1 MKKTKRPDS
10 LLTVPALLLV
20 VVLPV
25 FTAGQTIP
33 PSPFWKNEITFPDD
47 PFCVAGSS
55 DNEPGW
61 VKFTILLEPYDPN
74 IVYFQDGHEYAFH
87 YHFAAELL
95 EPFIGMTPEQF
106 NQVTLFADGRKA
118 ILGAVILPPRGGY
131 PPPTEYPEYGI
142 QFVGQDVYSKEE
154 IVELFNIVKSSI
166 AAGPEVQ
173 AFYFPTYEQKA
184 AAMAD
189 QDWLD
194 AHGVAISSPDRWA
207 EGNTCYSQGWALGEL
222 KYVEGSY
229 IDSAYYSGLLKPGDI
244 LITDGVPAE
253 VPYLAGIISL
263 SPSTPNSHVA
273 ILAQNS
279 AIPFVYL
286 AIAEDANRAME
297 LVGRKVV
304 LRAYGIG
311 GSYDVRLIDI
321 EGVLDDAVIEEILA
335 LKEPPPLEIL
345 PVAPFGSYSACTD
358 DLLPSDIQYFGGK
371 AANFGILR
379 KAIPENSPVS
389 VALSFDLWNEFLGQ
403 KLFGGRTLREEIDTR
418 LEPYKQPPINPV
430 ALSSVLAGIR
440 GLFTSTSVTSFTD
453 TQKQAII
460 DILQDNQYEFDP
472 IKKIRF
478 RSSTNMEDS
487 EQFTGAGLY
496 DSYSGCLADDLD
508 TDDTGPCRCDPT
520 RSNERGVFRAIRRV
534 FASFYNDNAFL
545 ERLRYDVNE
554 HEVGMAILV
563 HHSFPDEIELAN
575 GVAVVD
581 RRHTASWDITLVTQK
596 GATSV
601 TNPADG
607 SIPEEVNVLVY
618 SFGVFP
624 TLVRQSNLIP
634 LGAKVMDWQDD
645 YVKLSELL
653 VKTGEQ
659 FGEVTGKDKFL
670 LEMEYKK
677 VAPDGKLVVKQ
688 VRQIPQPDKTPSVT
702 PFLVNEPVEYC
713 TFQGEFSDVFANHR
727 LKSQWLFETDSL
739 WLSKENLAESF
750 YAEIDL
756 EYVADARIRNL
767 RGKPSMWPMSSH
779 NYVDGTASDDWLMH
793 HLSNQRSCRLL
804 ITGVPDLVS
813 PAQCPILTLSDMGWM
828 TLEVEY
834 VEPVPFW
841 DWDEGGKTI
850 INKISLSPCPKP
862 QTGDL
867 LQERQFKGPDG
878 ISIETS
884 FYWPPPPKGI
894 GAGYTAPLIRWV
906 ETSIEGYTSEPI
918 VLHGYYSQTYR
929 PEHHN
934 FDEHFLFEPQL
945 EPEFSID
952 ILAELR
958 MRDVRMIHVFGG
970 MSDTRIKTY
979 GYDDKSFVIGDLS
992 GDGNVDVADF
1002 ALFAEHWLRAVC
1014 DTCDGADLTGDGEVG
1029 FNDLVELAD
1038 NWLAGVE

>member
-1 MKKTKRPDS
+1 M
-10 LLTVPALLLV
+10 
-20 VVLPV
+20 
-25 FTAGQTIP
+25 
-33 PSPFWKNEITFPDD
+33 
-47 PFCVAGSS
+47 
-55 DNEPGW
+55 
-61 VKFTILLEPYDPN
+61 
-74 IVYFQDGHEYAFH
+74 
-87 YHFAAELL
+87 
-95 EPFIGMTPEQF
+95 
-106 NQVTLFADGRKA
+106 
-118 ILGAVILPPRGGY
+118 
-131 PPPTEYPEYGI
+131 
-142 QFVGQDVYSKEE
+142 
-154 IVELFNIVKSSI
+154 
-166 AAGPEVQ
+166 
-173 AFYFPTYEQKA
+173 
-184 AAMAD
+184 
-189 QDWLD
+189 
-194 AHGVAISSPDRWA
+194 
-207 EGNTCYSQGWALGEL
+207 
-222 KYVEGSY
+222 
-229 IDSAYYSGLLKPGDI
+229 
-244 LITDGVPAE
+244 
-253 VPYLAGIISL
+253 
-263 SPSTPNSHVA
+263 
-273 ILAQNS
+273 
-279 AIPFVYL
+279 
-286 AIAEDANRAME
+286 
-297 LVGRKVV
+297 
-304 LRAYGIG
+304 
-311 GSYDVRLIDI
+311 
-321 EGVLDDAVIEEILA
+321 IEEILA
-335 LKEPPPLEIL
+335 LKEPPPLELL
-345 PVAPFGSYSACTD
+345 PIAHYGSYSACTD

-389 VALSFDLWNEFLGQ
+389 VALSFALWSEFLGQ
-403 KLFGGRTLREEIDTR
+403 KLFGGRTLREEIDAR
-418 LEPYKQPPINPV
+418 LEPYIQPPINPV
-430 ALSSVLAGIR
+430 ALSAVLGGIR

-496 DSYSGCLADDLD
+496 DSYSGCLADELD
-508 TDDTGPCRCDPT
+508 MDDTGPCRCDPT
-520 RSNERGVFRAIRRV
+520 ESNERGVFRAIRKV

-575 GVAVVD
+575 GVAAVK
-581 RRHTASWDITLVTQK
+581 RKHSTSWDITLVTQK

-624 TLVRQSNLIP
+624 TLVRQSNLVP
-634 LGAKVMDWQDD
+634 LGGKVMDWQDD
-645 YVKLSELL
+645 YIKLSELL
-653 VKTGEQ
+653 VKIGEQ
-659 FGEVTGKDKFL
+659 FGEVTGKDRFL

-688 VRQIPQPDKTPSVT
+688 VRQIPQPDKTPSIT

-750 YAEIDL
+750 YAAINL
-756 EYVADARIRNL
+756 EYVADARIRSL
-767 RGKPSMWPMSSH
+767 MGRPSLWPMSSH
-779 NYVDGTASDDWLMH
+779 NYVGDTTSDDWLMH

-804 ITGVPDLVS
+804 ITGIPDLVS
-813 PAQCPILTLSDMGWM
+813 PAQSPILTLSDMGWM

-834 VEPVPFW
+834 EEPVPFW
-841 DWDEGGKTI
+841 DWDGGGKTKI
-850 INKISLSPCPKP
+850 DKISLSPCPKP

-878 ISIETS
+878 ISVKTS
-884 FYWPPPPKGI
+884 FYWPPPPKGP

-906 ETSIEGYTSEPI
+906 ETIIEGYTSEPM

-934 FDEHFLFEPQL
+934 FDEHFVFEPQL
-945 EPEFSID
+945 EPEISID

-958 MRDVRMIHVFGG
+958 IRDVRMIHIFGG
-970 MSDTRIKTY
+970 MSGTRIKTY
-979 GYDDKSFVIGDLS
+979 GYEDKSFVVGDIS
-992 GDGNVDVADF
+992 GDGNVDVSDF
-1002 ALFAEHWLRAVC
+1002 ALFGEYWLRVAC
-1014 DTCDGADLTGDGEVG
+1014 DTCGGADLTGDGEVG
-1029 FNDLVELAD
+1029 FNDLVEFVD